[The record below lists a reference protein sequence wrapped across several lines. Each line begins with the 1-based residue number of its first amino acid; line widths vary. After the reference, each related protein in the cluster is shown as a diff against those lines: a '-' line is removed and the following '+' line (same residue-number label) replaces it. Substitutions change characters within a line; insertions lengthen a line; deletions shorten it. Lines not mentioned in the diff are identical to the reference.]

1 MKKVMVSIVAVF
13 AAMVL
18 VLGMAGCGGSEDEK
32 KLNAF
37 IASEDFQEELKD
49 IKESAAGTMNVDVKA
64 SGNKLCFEMKLSVQ
78 IPDEQVSLMKTE
90 FESSLAEEMFGGD
103 DSMNELAEKMKEE
116 TGVENAIIS
125 VEIKNADG
133 SEIFKT
139 EIDPSKSK

>member
-1 MKKVMVSIVAVF
+1 MVDMKKVMVSIVAVF

-64 SGNKLCFEMKLSVQ
+64 
-78 IPDEQVSLMKTE
+78 
-90 FESSLAEEMFGGD
+90 
-103 DSMNELAEKMKEE
+103 
-116 TGVENAIIS
+116 
-125 VEIKNADG
+125 
-133 SEIFKT
+133 
-139 EIDPSKSK
+139 

>member
-13 AAMVL
+13 TAMVL

>member
-1 MKKVMVSIVAVF
+1 
-13 AAMVL
+13 
-18 VLGMAGCGGSEDEK
+18 
-32 KLNAF
+32 
-37 IASEDFQEELKD
+37 
-49 IKESAAGTMNVDVKA
+49 
-64 SGNKLCFEMKLSVQ
+64 MKLSVQ